1 MILSLDQG
9 TTGTTAFIFDA
20 DGQLRGRSYSEFPQY
35 YPRPGWV
42 EHDAEEIW
50 QVTLKVSAAALQRA
64 GIAATDLTAM
74 GITNQRETTVLWDR
88 KTGEPV
94 HRAIVWQ
101 CRRSAGICTELK
113 QAGAEAMVR
122 ARTGLLLDAYFS
134 ASKLS
139 WIFRRFP
146 ELHHRARAGE
156 LCFGTVD
163 SWLIWR
169 LTGGRA
175 HLTDHTNASRT
186 LLYNLDRRQW
196 DEDLLGL
203 FDCPGSI
210 LPDIAPSA
218 GIFARTAADAFLGA
232 EVPIA
237 GVAGDQQAALF
248 GQGCIQPGS
257 LKNTYGTGCF
267 MLASAGKRR
276 PLVPEGLLTTIAC
289 DRSGQP
295 QFAIEGSVFNAGA
308 AVQWLRDDLGIIQR
322 AADTES
328 IAQTIPDTRGV
339 YLVPAFSGLGAP
351 HWDAAARGS
360 IFGLTR
366 GAGRAELVRAT
377 LESIAYQSHELANLM
392 AQALGVELRCLRV
405 DGGASANNF
414 LMQFQSDISR
424 LRVERPRQIES
435 TAVGAALLAGI
446 GVGIWES
453 ERFPESLQ
461 DIEQDFLPQMGE
473 LQRRALLD
481 GWGRAV
487 AACRSYRADG
497 RE

>member
-1 MILSLDQG
+1 MILSIDQG
-9 TTGTTAFIFDA
+9 TTGTTAFVFDTE
-20 DGQLRGRSYSEFPQY
+20 GRLCGRSYSEFPQY
-35 YPRPGWV
+35 YPHPGWV
-42 EHDAEEIW
+42 EHDADEIW
-50 QVTLKVSAAALQRA
+50 QVTLRVCAAALQRA
-64 GIAATDLTAM
+64 GIEPSALRAL

-88 KTGEPV
+88 STGVPV

-101 CRRSAGICTELK
+101 CRRSSEICNQLRE
-113 QAGAEAMVR
+113 AGAESLVR
-122 ARTGLLLDAYFS
+122 AKTGLLLDAYFS
-134 ASKLS
+134 ASKLR
-139 WIFRRFP
+139 WIFQDSPALYRR
-146 ELHHRARAGE
+146 AQAGE

-169 LTGGRA
+169 LTGGKS

-186 LLYNLDRRQW
+186 LLYDLDRRQW
-196 DEDLLGL
+196 DDELLKL
-203 FDCPGSI
+203 FDCPSSI
-210 LPDIAPSA
+210 LPEIRPSS
-218 GIFARTAADAFLGA
+218 GVFANTDPDAFFGA

-248 GQGCIQPGS
+248 GQGCIEPGS

-267 MLASAGKRR
+267 MLAYAGERR

-289 DRSGQP
+289 DGAGQP
-295 QFAIEGSVFNAGA
+295 AFAIEGSVFNGGA
-308 AVQWLRDDLGIIQR
+308 AVQWLRDDLGVIQQ
-322 AADTES
+322 AADTEQ
-328 IAQTIPDTRGV
+328 IAHSIPDTRGV

-351 HWDAAARGS
+351 HWDAGARGA

-366 GAGRAELVRAT
+366 GGGRAEIIRAT
-377 LESIAYQSHELANLM
+377 LESIAYQSHELASLM
-392 AQALGVELRCLRV
+392 AQALGVELQCLRV

-414 LMQFQSDISR
+414 LMQFQADISR

-446 GVGIWES
+446 GVGIWQHDQL
-453 ERFPESLQ
+453 PESLQ

-481 GWGRAV
+481 GWRHAV
-487 AACRSYRADG
+487 AACRTYRSD
-497 RE
+497 

>member
-1 MILSLDQG
+1 MILSIDQG
-9 TTGTTAFIFDA
+9 TTGTTAFVFDA
-20 DGQLRGRSYSEFPQY
+20 DGRLCGRSYSEFPQY

-50 QVTLKVSAAALQRA
+50 QVTLKVCAAALQRA
-64 GIAATDLTAM
+64 GIAATDLRAV

-88 KTGEPV
+88 KTGQPV
-94 HRAIVWQ
+94 HPAIVWQ
-101 CRRSAGICTELK
+101 CRRSADICAGLK
-113 QAGAEAMVR
+113 EAGAESMVR
-122 ARTGLLLDAYFS
+122 ASTGLLLDAYFS
-134 ASKLS
+134 ASKLH
-139 WIFRRFP
+139 WIFRSEP
-146 ELHHRARAGE
+146 ELHRRARAGQ

-196 DEDLLGL
+196 DDDLLEL
-203 FDCPGSI
+203 FDCPRSI
-210 LPDIAPSA
+210 LPEIRPSA
-218 GIFARTAADAFLGA
+218 GVFAQTSAESFLGA

-248 GQGCIQPGS
+248 GQGCILPGS

-267 MLASAGKRR
+267 MLASAGQRR

-289 DRSGQP
+289 DHVGQP
-295 QFAIEGSVFNAGA
+295 QYAIEGSVFNGGA
-308 AVQWLRDDLGIIQR
+308 AVQWLRDDMGVIQQ
-322 AADTES
+322 AAETEQ
-328 IAQTIPDTRGV
+328 IAQAIPDTRGV

-351 HWDAAARGS
+351 HWDAAARGAV
-360 IFGLTR
+360 FGLTR

-377 LESIAYQSHELANLM
+377 LESIAYQCHELASLM
-392 AQALGVELRCLRV
+392 AQALGVELQCLRV

-414 LMQFQSDISR
+414 LMQFQADISR

-446 GVGIWES
+446 GAGIWGGEQL
-453 ERFPESLQ
+453 PESLQ

-481 GWGRAV
+481 GWRKAV
-487 AACRSYRADG
+487 AACRSYRPG
-497 RE
+497 